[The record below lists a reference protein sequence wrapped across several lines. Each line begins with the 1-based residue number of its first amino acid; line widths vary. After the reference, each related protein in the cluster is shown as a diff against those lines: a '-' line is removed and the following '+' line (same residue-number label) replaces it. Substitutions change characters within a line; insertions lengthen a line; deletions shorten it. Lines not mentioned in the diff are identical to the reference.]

1 MGVCHRGWVYPF
13 CPDCLRYN
21 ATDHLKKMISNNYEN
36 QVLFLRAQEQKKC
49 CESINDYYY
58 SMCAFRLVEQQQHIY
73 DLI

>member
-36 QVLFLRAQEQKKC
+36 QVLFLRAQEQKNVVKA
-49 CESINDYYY
+49 
-58 SMCAFRLVEQQQHIY
+58 SMIIIIQCVHLG
-73 DLI
+73 

>member
-1 MGVCHRGWVYPF
+1 
-13 CPDCLRYN
+13 
-21 ATDHLKKMISNNYEN
+21 MISNNYEN